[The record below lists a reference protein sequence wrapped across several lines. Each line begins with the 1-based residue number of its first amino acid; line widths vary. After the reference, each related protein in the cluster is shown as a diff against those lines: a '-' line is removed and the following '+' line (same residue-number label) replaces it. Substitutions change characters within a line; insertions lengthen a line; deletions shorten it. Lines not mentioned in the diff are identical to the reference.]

1 MPRLSQHP
9 ELVLEILNEVNEKI
23 LGVKP
28 HEENVIEPNSKI
40 GKPEKFWDLNN
51 G

>member
-1 MPRLSQHP
+1 
-9 ELVLEILNEVNEKI
+9 VLEILNEVNEKI

-28 HEENVIEPNSKI
+28 LDENSIEPNSKVFQPVKI
-40 GKPEKFWDLNN
+40 WDLKN